1 MTCTAASR
9 TELSGLPRP
18 SLVGNGLTPCLEELQ
33 AYAADGELRPLR
45 YEPAAKPCA
54 AARHRLRA
62 VIATAR
68 LRLRALTLDDV
79 GALHAIHSRDDV
91 VRWLFWDVQDEDVV
105 HASIEAYIAIPPE
118 SGVVLA
124 IERDG
129 ELIGRANLAIGEHRQ
144 GELGFIV
151 HPDHQGQGYAT
162 EAAEAMLELAFETY
176 DLHRVAGSVEPRN
189 MASVRVLE
197 RLGMRKEAHLIEN
210 AWVKGEWSSEAI
222 YAILAREWREARG
235 AR

>member
-1 MTCTAASR
+1 M
-9 TELSGLPRP
+9 
-18 SLVGNGLTPCLEELQ
+18 
-33 AYAADGELRPLR
+33 
-45 YEPAAKPCA
+45 
-54 AARHRLRA
+54 
-62 VIATAR
+62 IATAR

-79 GALHAIHSRDDV
+79 GALHAIHSRDDI
-91 VRWLFWDVQDEDVV
+91 VRWLYWDVQDEDEV
-105 HASIEAYIAIPPE
+105 HASLEAYIAIPPE

-151 HPDHQGQGYAT
+151 HPDHQGQRYAT
-162 EAAEAMLELAFETY
+162 EAAEAMLELSFETY

-210 AWVKGEWSSEAI
+210 EWVRGEWQSELS
-222 YAILAREWREARG
+222 YAILAAEWRALRASRG
-235 AR
+235 A

>member
-1 MTCTAASR
+1 M
-9 TELSGLPRP
+9 
-18 SLVGNGLTPCLEELQ
+18 
-33 AYAADGELRPLR
+33 
-45 YEPAAKPCA
+45 
-54 AARHRLRA
+54 
-62 VIATAR
+62 IATAR
-68 LRLRALTLDDV
+68 LRLRAWKLDDV
-79 GALHAIHSRDDV
+79 GALHAIHSRDDI
-91 VRWLFWDVQDEDVV
+91 VRWLYWDVQDEDEV
-105 HASIEAYIAIPPE
+105 HASLEEYIAIPPE

-189 MASVRVLE
+189 QASVRVLE

-210 AWVKGEWSSEAI
+210 EWVRGEWQSELS
-222 YAILAREWREARG
+222 YAILAAEWRALRASRG
-235 AR
+235 V